1 MKDIEKQCILYMIL
15 ESIFRDLKFNIKD
28 IYLNKEN
35 LRFSLNNQQ
44 INIEIDKDNYI
55 LTVRK
60 EEWLSGKVNENMLE
74 ECLTKLCIIFSYES
88 TREFNNYDVFFKF
101 VQLSWFF
108 NLSYNIYNTQMI
120 IKSPDSEKQMLIT
133 EVEEN
138 IYHLSLGEDEYYLPI
153 SQQPKEL
160 FNTDFEYNVNLNK
173 YSKFYDKDK
182 TVQFVGYLSKLITK
196 E

>member
-1 MKDIEKQCILYMIL
+1 MKDVEKQCILYTIL
-15 ESIFRDLKFNIKD
+15 ESIIRDLKFDIKD

-44 INIEIDKDNYI
+44 INIAIIKDDYI
-55 LTVRK
+55 LSMRK
-60 EEWLSGKVNENMLE
+60 EEWLTGKVGENMLE
-74 ECLTKLCIIFSYES
+74 ECLTKLCLMFNYEDC
-88 TREFNNYDVFFKF
+88 REFNNYDVFFKF

-108 NLSYNIYNTQMI
+108 NLSYNIYSTQMI

-133 EVEEN
+133 EIEDN

-153 SQQPKEL
+153 DQQPKE
-160 FNTDFEYNVNLNK
+160 FFSTDFEYNVNLNK

-182 TVQFVGYLSKLITK
+182 TLQFVGYLAKLITK